1 MSKDI
6 LEKCNLNSSNANWRI
21 VEDKTIEYVD
31 KKTKIPMPL
40 VCGYEKN
47 YFNTKFHKKLI
58 VNCDNLSEE
67 DCRKSTNFCS
77 FNGKCQFDP
86 NNLPKTKAE
95 IYNSNIVN
103 PTKNEMK
110 RITDNIY
117 LNNIDPI
124 KIMTG
129 RGDNIEISIVEPDC
143 KHQKDSIPNKNDK
156 EGDVDWEK
164 ITNIDE
170 VDEKI
175 KEKILNYKYSCE
187 KNIIYPEVNLIQYN
201 HEYNNPTKSINEL
214 DKFINM
220 NQDSQND
227 SDNSDRDNEGGKD
240 IQGLMWNHKEHS
252 SLLTDLQKNTK
263 LRACIDEKLGIH
275 KHEYYKNFIDKAQ
288 KPNFVIGDKE
298 LEFIKHAVN
307 KFLSLRPEDI
317 MECIKKLT
325 YSDAVITK
333 ICKGDIT
340 LTIFET
346 LGFVFEFIGI
356 HINFNDQSETM
367 VIELSDHIK
376 PVLHKVI
383 TTSEYFEG
391 KSCSGTSPITK
402 NLKILYNSLFPKKYM
417 PYAFFDYISKMF
429 NGDWFKMFNDNIF
442 GKVIL
447 LVFIAFIFS
456 QMVKLFGNKC
466 CETLQ
471 K

>member
-6 LEKCNLNSSNANWRI
+6 LEKCNSNSSKADWRI
-21 VEDKTIEYVD
+21 LEDKTIKYVD
-31 KKTKIPMPL
+31 KETKIHMPL
-40 VCGYEKN
+40 VCGYKDN

-58 VNCDNLSEE
+58 VNCDNLSDE
-67 DCRKSTNFCS
+67 DCSKDDNFCS
-77 FNGKCQFDP
+77 FNGKCQFNEMNIPD
-86 NNLPKTKAE
+86 KKAE

-103 PTKNEMK
+103 SKGEMK
-110 RITDNIY
+110 KITKRDSQILKNF
-117 LNNIDPI
+117 DP
-124 KIMTG
+124 KNVMTG
-129 RGDNIEISIVEPDC
+129 RDDSKYNISIVEKNC
-143 KHQKDSIPNKNDK
+143 KELKSGI
-156 EGDVDWEK
+156 EK
-164 ITNIDE
+164 HNSKIFDTDYVFDE
-170 VDEKI
+170 LENMKAGVRHKLE
-175 KEKILNYKYSCE
+175 NHKYSCE
-187 KNIIYPEVNLIQYN
+187 KNIKYPEFSKSDFKNYN
-201 HEYNNPTKSINEL
+201 REYNDPENLHFVKRV
-214 DKFINM
+214 

-240 IQGLMWNHKEHS
+240 IQGLMWDHKEHS

-288 KPNFVIGDKE
+288 KQNFVIGDKE

-317 MECIKKLT
+317 MECIEKLT

-356 HINFNDQSETM
+356 HIDFNDQSEKM

-402 NLKILYNSLFPKKYM
+402 NLKILYNSLFPTKYT

-429 NGDWFKMFNDNIF
+429 NGDWFKMFNDSIF
-442 GKVIL
+442 GKIIL